1 MCTVTSLVRVAD
13 VTHTNRKK
21 RIESPK
27 SFDCSLLTMMYYSQH
42 YPIQQQ
48 QGFTVPEQQQQFM
61 RVSGNGHPGMGWQ
74 SAPSPMTFVNPTLA
88 PVYANANGAPS
99 FGYGAVPQPSLQPSV
114 KRHNPYAPVPV
125 SHSQMMS
132 SSTSVY
138 REDAPAPSGYELFMV
153 NSVGLPS
160 MTTSGSG
167 DASSYF
173 NGMIGEGSFD
183 SGSGVHSSNN
193 GSRFSHGNGV
203 AAAHLQPQQPISH
216 EELLTHQGTLVE
228 LSRTA
233 PGSSFIQ
240 AALRD
245 DTPFTQQNV
254 ALISAELLPAA
265 SSLLLDAHGCYVI
278 KTLMERLSADQLK
291 SFVTGITSDQQ
302 LVFAMCT
309 HSLHTRRVVQYIMDT
324 VDAIPI
330 AEVLVQR
337 CPEVSMT
344 QQGCIIMQRAMD
356 ITPEPLRAQL
366 FSTIFDHLMEFS
378 VDPFANYVVQ
388 HMLEIG
394 DKDLCSSAVLRA
406 FRGNIV
412 RLACNKFASNV
423 MEKSLFH
430 ISPDAQHDLIVEM
443 YDVDEEV
450 LHSMMQDSFGNYLI
464 QSSIALATLKDV
476 MYINDRLRSVLQR
489 TPYGHKI
496 ELRIER
502 RLKGRPVGTRS
513 AQIGANSKSSRQQ
526 RAANA
531 PRDIC
536 SEPMEE
542 PW

>member
-1 MCTVTSLVRVAD
+1 MMSLNASSRGGSTLWQPQQPSVA
-13 VTHTNRKK
+13 
-21 RIESPK
+21 
-27 SFDCSLLTMMYYSQH
+27 
-42 YPIQQQ
+42 
-48 QGFTVPEQQQQFM
+48 
-61 RVSGNGHPGMGWQ
+61 
-74 SAPSPMTFVNPTLA
+74 FVNPTLA
-88 PVYANANGAPS
+88 PVYTNGSASS
-99 FGYGAVPQPSLQPSV
+99 FGYGAVPQAPVSSSSSV

-125 SHSQMMS
+125 GPAS
-132 SSTSVY
+132 SSASQQMYHEEPQTHQ
-138 REDAPAPSGYELFMV
+138 PPTGYEMFMV
-153 NSVGLPS
+153 NSVGLP
-160 MTTSGSG
+160 MLNTMNGTSGETSSFYSG
-167 DASSYF
+167 
-173 NGMIGEGSFD
+173 GMMSEGGSFD
-183 SGSGVHSSNN
+183 GSSTAML
-193 GSRFSHGNGV
+193 GNGRYQGSV
-203 AAAHLQPQQPISH
+203 AGAGASHLQPQQPISH

-254 ALISAELLPAA
+254 ALISSELLPAA

-278 KTLMERLSADQLK
+278 KTLMERLPTDSLK
-291 SFVTGITSDQQ
+291 TFVTGITSDQE
-302 LVFAMCT
+302 LVFSMCT
-309 HSLHTRRVVQYIMDT
+309 HSLHTRRVVQYVMDT
-324 VDAIPI
+324 VDVLSV
-330 AEVLVQR
+330 AEVLIQR
-337 CPEVSMT
+337 CPEVSRT

-430 ISPDAQHDLIVEM
+430 ITPEAQHDLIVEM

-476 MYINDRLRSVLQR
+476 MYINDRLKSVLQR

-526 RAANA
+526 RAANG